1 METTKTNYPDEIVS
15 AGQLLRI
22 LDSDAR
28 EISALCQRAC
38 LRPKKDGFGN
48 IYFSKGDVDVLRK
61 VKELYEH
68 TKKLQEERS
77 LQGADNFANEART
90 KENKLKKLRD
100 ESILR
105 NKAEMK
111 EKEVS
116 MAEESFV
123 TQKSLPVKS
132 DSSKLEPMSPSVQ
145 TAFIKR
151 IDAVENNVINKITD
165 VLSEK
170 LDGLDEVIVELIK
183 AKTEN
188 ETLRQKVNELNKE
201 NFALKTENSSFKP
214 VGLGFYVKKPT
225 DEFTF

>member
-1 METTKTNYPDEIVS
+1 METTTKTNYPDEIIS

-48 IYFSKGDVDVLRK
+48 IYFSKSDVDVLRK

-68 TKKLQEERS
+68 TKRLQEEKRNS
-77 LQGADNFANEART
+77 SSNLGQMR
-90 KENKLKKLRD
+90 ENKLKKIKD
-100 ESILR
+100 EL
-105 NKAEMK
+105 KPKFEKME
-111 EKEVS
+111 EKEQNVIS
-116 MAEESFV
+116 EAGYL
-123 TQKSLPVKS
+123 KSLPAKS
-132 DSSKLEPMSPSVQ
+132 ETMKVDQLSTGSFLRKLDSME
-145 TAFIKR
+145 T
-151 IDAVENNVINKITD
+151 NVISRITD

-201 NFALKTENSSFKP
+201 NFTLKSENASYKP
-214 VGLGFYVKKPT
+214 VGLGFYVKKST
-225 DEFTF
+225 DDFTF

>member
-132 DSSKLEPMSPSVQ
+132 DSSKLEPMNPSVQ

>member
-1 METTKTNYPDEIVS
+1 METTTKTNYPDEIIS

-48 IYFSKGDVDVLRK
+48 IYFSKSDVDVLRK

-68 TKKLQEERS
+68 TKRLQEEKRNS
-77 LQGADNFANEART
+77 CSNLGQMR
-90 KENKLKKLRD
+90 ENKLKKIKD
-100 ESILR
+100 EL
-105 NKAEMK
+105 KPKFEKME
-111 EKEVS
+111 EKEQNVIS
-116 MAEESFV
+116 EV
-123 TQKSLPVKS
+123 GYLKSLPAKS
-132 DSSKLEPMSPSVQ
+132 ETMKVDQLSTGSFLRKLDSME
-145 TAFIKR
+145 T
-151 IDAVENNVINKITD
+151 NVISRITD

-201 NFALKTENSSFKP
+201 NFTLKSENASYKP
-214 VGLGFYVKKPT
+214 VGLGFYVKKST
-225 DEFTF
+225 DDFTF

>member
-1 METTKTNYPDEIVS
+1 MTTMTNYPDEIVS

-28 EISALCQRAC
+28 EISTLCQKAC
-38 LRPKKDGFGN
+38 LKPKKDGFGN

-68 TKKLQEERS
+68 TKRLQDERS
-77 LQGADNFANEART
+77 NEPIMDNSPVIRES
-90 KENKLKKLRD
+90 KLKLKP
-100 ESILR
+100 
-105 NKAEMK
+105 KAEKIENRMNDLD
-111 EKEVS
+111 
-116 MAEESFV
+116 AQAESFLAPKLPS
-123 TQKSLPVKS
+123 KSEMIIPTSQSTIIRKI
-132 DSSKLEPMSPSVQ
+132 DSM
-145 TAFIKR
+145 
-151 IDAVENNVINKITD
+151 ENNVITRITD

-201 NFALKTENSSFKP
+201 NFALKSENASYKS
-214 VGLGFYVKKPT
+214 VGLGLYVKKST
-225 DEFTF
+225 DDFTF

>member
-1 METTKTNYPDEIVS
+1 MRKFQVETTTKTNYPDEIVS

-68 TKKLQEERS
+68 TKKLQDEKKTLGTQTR
-77 LQGADNFANEART
+77 
-90 KENKLKKLRD
+90 ENKLKKLKED
-100 ESILR
+100 SILKPR
-105 NKAEMK
+105 T
-111 EKEVS
+111 EKSEKREDLDIQ
-116 MAEESFV
+116 AESFLN
-123 TQKSLPVKS
+123 KSLPAKQEAG
-132 DSSKLEPMSPSVQ
+132 KIEQIAP
-145 TAFIKR
+145 TAFLR
-151 IDAVENNVINKITD
+151 RMDNMENNVISKITD

-201 NFALKTENSSFKP
+201 NFALKSENSSYKP
-214 VGLGFYVKKPT
+214 VGLGLYVKKST
-225 DEFTF
+225 DDFTF

>member
-68 TKKLQEERS
+68 TKRLQDEK
-77 LQGADNFANEART
+77 RT
-90 KENKLKKLRD
+90 SGSKTPLKENKLKKLK
-100 ESILR
+100 EENLLR
-105 NKAEMK
+105 SEMK
-111 EKEVS
+111 ETKQDS
-116 MAEESFV
+116 DMADNYMSRN
-123 TQKSLPVKS
+123 SLPVRA
-132 DSSKLEPMSPSVQ
+132 DMSKTEPLSHSQQSLVMRKIES
-145 TAFIKR
+145 
-151 IDAVENNVINKITD
+151 VENNVISKITD
-165 VLSEK
+165 LLSEK

-188 ETLRQKVNELNKE
+188 ENLRQKVNELNKE
-201 NFALKTENSSFKP
+201 NFALKTENSSYKS
-214 VGLGFYVKKPT
+214 VGLGFYIKKST
-225 DEFTF
+225 DEFNF

>member
-1 METTKTNYPDEIVS
+1 METTTKTNYPDEIIS

-48 IYFSKGDVDVLRK
+48 IYFSKSDVDVLRK

-68 TKKLQEERS
+68 TKRLQEEKRNS
-77 LQGADNFANEART
+77 SSNLGQMR
-90 KENKLKKLRD
+90 ENKLKKIKD
-100 ESILR
+100 EL
-105 NKAEMK
+105 KPKFEKME
-111 EKEVS
+111 EKEQNVIS
-116 MAEESFV
+116 EAGYL
-123 TQKSLPVKS
+123 KSLPAKS
-132 DSSKLEPMSPSVQ
+132 ETMKVDQLSTGSFLRKLDSME
-145 TAFIKR
+145 T
-151 IDAVENNVINKITD
+151 NVISRITD

-201 NFALKTENSSFKP
+201 NFALKSENASYKP
-214 VGLGFYVKKPT
+214 VGLGFYVKKST
-225 DEFTF
+225 DDFTF